1 MEASS
6 SVIVTG
12 AIALLT
18 RVTVPMGHIPERY
31 VDGIGQWS
39 WRGNDRKG

>member
-12 AIALLT
+12 AIALL
-18 RVTVPMGHIPERY
+18 TVPMGHIPERY